1 MDLLGEV
8 VGEVFD
14 TVLGA
19 VLIPVVASVLLTWGV
34 CTGETVGLALLLGV
48 GVPLEPDG
56 VVAMVTE
63 LVVPDE
69 DETTDDAD
77 GPDEEET
84 DEVVQ
89 VEEEDEPPFGF
100 EIPNCV
106 EY

>member
-1 MDLLGEV
+1 

-34 CTGETVGLALLLGV
+34 CAGETVGLALLLGV
-48 GVPLEPDG
+48 GVPLDG

-77 GPDEEET
+77 GPDDEET

-100 EIPNCV
+100 EMPNCV

>member
-1 MDLLGEV
+1 

-14 TVLGA
+14 TVLGT

-34 CTGETVGLALLLGV
+34 CAGETVGLALLLGV
-48 GVPLEPDG
+48 GVPLDG

-77 GPDEEET
+77 GPDEET

-100 EIPNCV
+100 EMPNCV